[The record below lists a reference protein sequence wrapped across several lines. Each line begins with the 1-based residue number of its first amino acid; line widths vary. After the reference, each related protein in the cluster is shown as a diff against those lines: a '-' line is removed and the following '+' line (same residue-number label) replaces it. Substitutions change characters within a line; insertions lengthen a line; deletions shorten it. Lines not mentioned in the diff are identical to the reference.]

1 MRNVLVIY
9 NRRLPTLVFATL
21 LLVGCSGAT
30 TPGCSDAEV
39 TELVKDIV
47 HQEVVNFFFL
57 SALQTRTGSYPA
69 SVLSQIPIE
78 TWKNNP
84 PDPENVA
91 VNFSF
96 EVEDIQSIIREVEA
110 EAQAASF
117 QLIGIRVES
126 EEPEYG
132 RISCAANLRAEG
144 GGEDSISY
152 TAQYSEDGYLNVE
165 VFGL

>member
-1 MRNVLVIY
+1 MTNYKSI
-9 NRRLPTLVFATL
+9 AIL
-21 LLVGCSGAT
+21 LIAPFLLIGCGGTKMPSCSGE
-30 TPGCSDAEV
+30 EV
-39 TELVKDIV
+39 TELVKDV
-47 HQEVVNFFFL
+47 TRQELVNFFFV
-57 SALQTRTGSYPA
+57 SELQTRAGSYPA

-84 PDPENVA
+84 PDPDDVA

-96 EVEDIQSIIREVEA
+96 DVEDIQALIAEA
-110 EAQAASF
+110 EAGAQAASF
-117 QLIGIRVES
+117 ELVGIRVES

-132 RISCAANLRAEG
+132 KISCAANLRVEG

-152 TAQYSEDGYLNVE
+152 TAQYTEDGYLNVE